1 MRSELKRKL
10 DYSDLLVSP
19 DDGKRYELMRGDLHV
34 TPSPSPMHQ
43 RISKRLQR
51 QLEAYFE
58 DRSIG
63 EVFDAPIDLILTKQD
78 VFVPDLLVVA
88 DSSHVTKRGIEGPPG
103 LHDLADHQRARIGEG
118 AAAGHHARCGALE
131 DQPHEL
137 ALALDA
143 HLHLDLQLSAALENQ
158 AEALVAVG
166 DAIEGVAEA
175 LSELHAR
182 RRCGRTGGIHRGRL
196 GNPCLPGAAEAR
208 GSGHG
213 REQEEASRRGM
224 FPVHGPLVFLE

>member
-19 DDGKRYELMRGDLHV
+19 DDGKRYELVRGDLYV
-34 TPSPSPMHQ
+34 TPSPSPVHQ

-88 DSSHVTKRGIEGPPG
+88 DPSHVTKRGIESPPLLVVEIMSPSTRSVDQGVKARRYAELGVEHYWIVDPERRRLECHRLVQGAFRSIFDAEGDATLTHPDWEG
-103 LHDLADHQRARIGEG
+103 LILDL
-118 AAAGHHARCGALE
+118 GALW
-131 DQPHEL
+131 
-137 ALALDA
+137 
-143 HLHLDLQLSAALENQ
+143 
-158 AEALVAVG
+158 
-166 DAIEGVAEA
+166 
-175 LSELHAR
+175 R
-182 RRCGRTGGIHRGRL
+182 
-196 GNPCLPGAAEAR
+196 
-208 GSGHG
+208 
-213 REQEEASRRGM
+213 
-224 FPVHGPLVFLE
+224 